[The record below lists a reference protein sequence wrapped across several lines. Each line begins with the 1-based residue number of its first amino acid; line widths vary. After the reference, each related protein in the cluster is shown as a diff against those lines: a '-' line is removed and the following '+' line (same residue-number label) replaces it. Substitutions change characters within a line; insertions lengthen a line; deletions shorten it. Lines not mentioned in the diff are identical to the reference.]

1 MNFTALLT
9 SAAFTILASMPN
21 TIPNQLPPQVSA
33 YATSYVNQV
42 TSAKTADSSAISCEN
57 SDPKKA
63 YYIDSLPL
71 SKQEQKIIYDT
82 CLEYHVSYTLVLGIL
97 KTESNFNSSCIS
109 HNSNGTT
116 DAGIAQINSAYQ
128 DTYAARAQIPPNEF
142 DPLTFTHAIRALCG
156 QIAYLNHY
164 YAPRGYSAAKQ
175 TLYVLN
181 SYNMGPTG
189 YARFVKERHTL
200 SRYYDKRVLANQ
212 ELYNKS
218 LNLE

>member
-1 MNFTALLT
+1 MNFTTLLT

-21 TIPNQLPPQVSA
+21 AIPNQLPSQVSA
-33 YATSYVNQV
+33 YATSYINRV
-42 TSAKTADSSAISCEN
+42 TSAETEDSSAISREIP
-57 SDPKKA
+57 DPKKT

-71 SKQEQKIIYDT
+71 PQQEQKIIYDT

-97 KTESNFNSSCIS
+97 KIESNFNPSCIS

-128 DTYAARAQIPPNEF
+128 DTYAARAQISPNEF
-142 DPLTFTHAIRALCG
+142 DPLIFTHAIRALCG
-156 QIAYLNHY
+156 QIAYLNQY
-164 YAPRGYSAAKQ
+164 YAPRGYSAEKQ

-181 SYNMGPTG
+181 SYNMGPAG
-189 YARFVKERHTL
+189 YARFVKGQHTL
-200 SRYYDKRVLANQ
+200 SRYYDKRVLFYQ
-212 ELYNKS
+212 ELYNKF